1 MSIKDMTVC
10 EVSTMANVVPEVVR
24 YYSRIGLI
32 RPKINRK
39 NGYKLYG
46 KKDVSRIVFI
56 RKAKTL
62 GYTLKEIKKIL
73 SHATSGASPCPI
85 VRQIIESRIKEN
97 RQHLDDMIDLQSKM
111 EKAVQQWKNL
121 PDGIPTRDTVC
132 VLIETFADDI
142 QDRNDEY

>member
-1 MSIKDMTVC
+1 MSTRDMTVC

-46 KKDVSRIVFI
+46 KKDASRIVFI
-56 RKAKTL
+56 RKAKIL

-97 RQHLDDMIDLQSKM
+97 RQRLDDMIDLQSKM